1 MPNELA
7 AWTAILVI
15 ATVTFSCRLA
25 GSILMR
31 KVQVSPKVDQFLDA
45 LSVSVIA
52 ALVASVL
59 AQNGLR
65 EAAAVAFASLVMLRS
80 KSAVWSML
88 TGIIVAA
95 AWSFASSL

>member
-1 MPNELA
+1 M
-7 AWTAILVI
+7 
-15 ATVTFSCRLA
+15 S
-25 GSILMR
+25 
-31 KVQVSPKVDQFLDA
+31 KVRVSTRVDRFLEA

-52 ALVASVL
+52 ALVVSVL
-59 AQNGLR
+59 AQNGMR
-65 EAAAVAFASLVMLRS
+65 EAAAVAFASLVMLQS